1 MREPPGARRAV
12 SYRGVF
18 KIAQFG
24 VLNLRLP
31 AGCGMSHGDRREGV
45 NGSRRIRR
53 NKKSGWRD
61 KGTQGLSWQ
70 CGFGHCM
77 LEHCQIK
84 ELGDIHLKY
93 CIKKVLNRQRMRN

>member
-12 SYRGVF
+12 SYPGVF